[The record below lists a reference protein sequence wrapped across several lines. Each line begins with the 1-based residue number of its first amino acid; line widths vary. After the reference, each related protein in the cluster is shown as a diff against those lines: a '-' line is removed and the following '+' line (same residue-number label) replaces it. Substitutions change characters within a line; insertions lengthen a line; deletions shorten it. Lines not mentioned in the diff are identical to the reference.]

1 VPEAAET
8 TERDG
13 EPTARSAAAAVVE
26 EPVDLERVVSLWPA
40 VVDQVRD
47 SGSELL
53 STVFAAARPVAL
65 DTEGSGQALKV
76 GFPPSA
82 AFNKRKAEAQE
93 ARDRL
98 AAAVQTIVG
107 ERLRPVYVLLEAD
120 DVVDVVGEKGELSE
134 EELIARLKD
143 EFDAEEFEEA
153 EDHDAEEK
161 EAAG

>member
-1 VPEAAET
+1 
-8 TERDG
+8 
-13 EPTARSAAAAVVE
+13 
-26 EPVDLERVVSLWPA
+26 
-40 VVDQVRD
+40 
-47 SGSELL
+47 
-53 STVFAAARPVAL
+53 
-65 DTEGSGQALKV
+65 
-76 GFPPSA
+76 
-82 AFNKRKAEAQE
+82 
-93 ARDRL
+93 
-98 AAAVQTIVG
+98 VQTIVG